1 MKLWRWLAAG
11 WIFTA
16 LAVGQASQPN
26 PTQALLAR
34 LSYYPALVQSWYSLQ
49 AARAQLAALRSPVSL
64 SAQGGKGFMEIEAPP
79 ASCQTNPKSLSP
91 DCVGLP
97 SENTRI
103 SISLKLTPFP
113 FGNVQE
119 QISQAQV
126 RLSLARLS
134 YRQTLAV
141 LEAQA
146 LEAAYQQQLAQ
157 DSVTAAQADVKAARA
172 VLAGT
177 QLQVG
182 KQAAS
187 KSKLRQAQLVF
198 AGAESRLW
206 QAHLD
211 LGLASANLSSLVG
224 KRPVP
229 TLPIPSP
236 PSLPAAEPPAVTQAR
251 LNLQSVLT
259 TYNQAKHTLWP
270 VAQLSYTRHTSDN
283 DSLSASINSSTL
295 QPTLGYNFVNPGN
308 TAPQNR
314 ITGEWQA
321 SVSLVLSPAAFKGLA
336 AAQEQLTAAK
346 AGLAMALTQATLQKE
361 TLMGQLKLADKQST
375 LAQLKDQDAEETLL
389 ETTEREKLGLV
400 SPLQL
405 LQARSQRA
413 QSSTYLQKARL
424 QVLGKTLDIY
434 RYYAIPLLEVH
445 P

>member
-1 MKLWRWLAAG
+1 M
-11 WIFTA
+11 
-16 LAVGQASQPN
+16 
-26 PTQALLAR
+26 
-34 LSYYPALVQSWYSLQ
+34 
-49 AARAQLAALRSPVSL
+49 
-64 SAQGGKGFMEIEAPP
+64 
-79 ASCQTNPKSLSP
+79 
-91 DCVGLP
+91 
-97 SENTRI
+97 
-103 SISLKLTPFP
+103 
-113 FGNVQE
+113 
-119 QISQAQV
+119 

-157 DSVTAAQADVKAARA
+157 DSVTAAQTGAKAAQA

-182 KQAAS
+182 KQAVS
-187 KSKLRQAQLVF
+187 KSGLRQAQLVF
-198 AGAESRLW
+198 ASAESQLW
-206 QAHLD
+206 QAHLN
-211 LGLASANLSSLVG
+211 LRLASANLSGLVG
-224 KRPVP
+224 KKPI
-229 TLPIPSP
+229 PIPSMPGP
-236 PSLPAAEPPAVTQAR
+236 PSLPATAEPPAVIQAR
-251 LNLQSVLT
+251 LNLQSVFT

-314 ITGEWQA
+314 ITGEWQV
-321 SVSLVLSPAAFKGLA
+321 SVSLTLSPAAFKGLA

-346 AGLAMALTQATLQKE
+346 AGLAAALAQATLQKE
-361 TLMGQLKLADKQST
+361 TLMGQLELADKQSA
-375 LAQLKDQDAEETLL
+375 LAQLKDQDAEKTLS